1 MSRRSTTPV
10 TPLMRKRTQS
20 GSTLIEALVAVV
32 ILAITVTG
40 IGMATSTSTRASGSA
55 QQTARRNALLTAFA
69 EAVKSLPYQTC
80 ATPQEYQDLFD
91 SAEAQLT
98 PSGEDLR
105 DIDNAQITV
114 VWVTDAIGGAICP
127 GGSDPGTQ
135 RIGLNVTLNGKLIE
149 GSVAKRDPANLTV
162 PIEVDFTPVLVVGPP
177 DPSSSY
183 DFTLTINVPNP
194 PVGRVEFWCDANAWA
209 DPNTPEGLPDF
220 DRAPYDGSI
229 PSCVYTT
236 PSPDPTSQFA
246 AVRVTDRNG
255 ATKTVRKSFTLAP
268 NGAPI
273 NPPLAQITLGSTP
286 DCSVGTPCST
296 NTPISFQ
303 SDLSFSPYGL
313 ERWEWNFG
321 DGTPTYSCTS
331 AEQIAALCSQNQ
343 THEYEGGGAFTV
355 VLTVTDSFGL
365 SDSDSRVINVNA
377 PPLVK
382 PTAVITATP
391 TCCVAP
397 TRVRFDGTQS
407 HADGVAPGAGS
418 PPGGITNY
426 SWNFGDGSPPES
438 GSALTQPEHTYVGV
452 GRFTARLTVTAT
464 NGTTNYATI
473 PIDMSSQLNPGSPP
487 AAMSYPSG
495 FWNSGARKGDLPLIR
510 DAYFDLQWV
519 TVARNPA
526 PYDTIQYQIV
536 VGATFGFCGTLGVDT
551 NGRIFTTPPDP
562 GSGGV
567 VMNYRADFGPHPWWQ
582 RGFNG
587 VCATDDV
594 NIRIRT
600 MRTNEL
606 GTFYSPWSPP
616 ITVDPQ
622 FF

>member
-1 MSRRSTTPV
+1 MIRRWTLP
-10 TPLMRKRTQS
+10 PDGKHRRRTQS
-20 GSTLIEALVAVV
+20 GATLIEALVALA

-40 IGMATSTSTRASGSA
+40 IGMATSTSTQASGSA
-55 QQTARRNALLTAFA
+55 RQIARRNALLTAFA
-69 EAVKSLPYQTC
+69 EAIKSLPYLPC

-91 SAEAQLT
+91 NAEAQLT
-98 PSGEDLR
+98 PSGDDIR
-105 DIDNAQITV
+105 DVENAQINV
-114 VWVTDAIGGAICP
+114 VWVTDALGGPVCP
-127 GGSDPGTQ
+127 TGSDPGTQ
-135 RIGLNVTLNGKLIE
+135 RVGLNVTLNGKLVE
-149 GSVAKRDPANLTV
+149 GSVAKRDPSNLSV

-209 DPNTPEGLPDF
+209 DPNVPEGLPNF

-236 PSPDPTSQFA
+236 PSPDPVTQYA

-255 ATKTVRKSFTLAP
+255 TMKTVRKSFTLAP
-268 NGAPI
+268 NGTPR

-286 DCSVGTPCST
+286 DCSTASPCLT
-296 NTPISFQ
+296 NTPISFL
-303 SDLSFSPYGL
+303 SDLSFSPDGI

-331 AEQIAALCSQNQ
+331 AEQISGLCSQNQ
-343 THEYEGGGAFTV
+343 MHEYEGGGAFTV
-355 VLTVTDSFGL
+355 ILTVTDPFGV
-365 SDSDSRVINVNA
+365 SDSDSRVININA
-377 PPLVK
+377 PELIK
-382 PTAVITATP
+382 PTAVISATP
-391 TCCVAP
+391 TCCVSP

-426 SWNFGDGSPPES
+426 SWNFGDGSPTES
-438 GSALTQPEHTYVGV
+438 GPSLTKPEHLYTGV

-464 NGTTNYATI
+464 NGATNYATI
-473 PIDMSSQLNPGSPP
+473 KIDMSSQLDPGSPP
-487 AAMSYPSG
+487 TVMQPPSG

-510 DAYFDLQWV
+510 DAYFDLQWI
-519 TVARNPA
+519 TVPRNPA
-526 PYDTIQYQIV
+526 PYDTIRYQIV
-536 VGATFGFCGTLGVDT
+536 VGATYGFCGTLGVDT
-551 NGRIFTTPPDP
+551 NGHVFTTPPDP
-562 GSGGV
+562 GTGGV

-587 VCATDDV
+587 VCATDTI

-606 GTFYSPWSPP
+606 GTFYSDWSPP
-616 ITVDPQ
+616 LVVNPQ